1 MEIILTESQYNKLLV
16 EQQTL
21 VRALNGVK
29 FIGGLVTLVEAITR
43 LYNVASGKTV
53 KEALERIQSLTKQS
67 LAGGKVNIT
76 ESEMEE
82 IRQQSKIILNKVANE
97 FGYSNWGEL
106 KSKKLR

>member
-1 MEIILTESQYNKLLV
+1 
-16 EQQTL
+16 
-21 VRALNGVK
+21 
-29 FIGGLVTLVEAITR
+29 
-43 LYNVASGKTV
+43 
-53 KEALERIQSLTKQS
+53 LERIQSLTKQS

>member
-21 VRALNGVK
+21 GSALNGVK

-53 KEALERIQSLTKQS
+53 KDALERIQSLTKQS
-67 LAGGKVNIT
+67 LAGGKINLT

-82 IRQQSKIILNKVANE
+82 IRQQSKIVLNGVANE
-97 FGYSNWGEL
+97 FGYSNWNEL
-106 KSKKLR
+106 KTKKLR

>member
-1 MEIILTESQYNKLLV
+1 MKIILTESQYDKLLV
-16 EQQTL
+16 EQVAL
-21 VRALNGVK
+21 SSALNGVK
-29 FIGGLVTLVEAITR
+29 FIGGLITFVEAITR
-43 LYNVASGKTV
+43 FYNVASGKTV